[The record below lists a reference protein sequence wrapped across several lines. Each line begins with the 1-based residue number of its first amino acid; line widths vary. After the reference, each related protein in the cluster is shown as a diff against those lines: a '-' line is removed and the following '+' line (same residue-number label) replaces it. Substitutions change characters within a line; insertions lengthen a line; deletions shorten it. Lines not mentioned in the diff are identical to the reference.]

1 MGDLIV
7 LAVQLKE
14 YNYIVGIYN
23 IIVGDIYNYNKIG
36 IYLGIGKKEKVIITI
51 SKALRIT
58 TIKDTSQESATII
71 EIISSNSAVLPLF
84 IILANKTIQK

>member
-1 MGDLIV
+1 M
-7 LAVQLKE
+7 LAAWFKE

-36 IYLGIGKKEKVIITI
+36 VRLGIGKKEKVIITI

-58 TIKDTSQESATII
+58 AIKDTSQESATIA
-71 EIISSNSAVLPLF
+71 ETISSNGAVLPLLV
-84 IILANKTIQK
+84 ILASKTI